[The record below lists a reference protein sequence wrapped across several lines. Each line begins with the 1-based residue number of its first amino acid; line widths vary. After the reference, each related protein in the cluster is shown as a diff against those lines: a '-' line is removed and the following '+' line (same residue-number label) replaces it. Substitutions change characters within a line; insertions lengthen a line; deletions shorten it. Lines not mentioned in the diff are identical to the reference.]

1 MDSSPIDAFG
11 RRKHKLSKRQKSN
24 KEGQDLTSNLPNHVI
39 GHILSFLPTK
49 EAIHTSVLSKRWL
62 YLGTF
67 ITGLNF
73 DDRDFY
79 YSSCTIRK
87 KSFIDFVD
95 RALLHWNSGGFQSV
109 SLALL
114 ETYDSSC
121 IKKWISVVLN
131 LRIKKLCVNLQ
142 NELAVSSDAF
152 FKCRFLEELILN
164 RFAITVSSF
173 VCLSSLSSLTIL
185 KLCRTKISCD
195 SSNES
200 ETLTLNF
207 PALRKYE
214 TLDCTWSGVKSV
226 TLQVPLLE
234 VVSIKYTSVSRDSHV
249 EIKFYASRL
258 TKFCYSG
265 FVLDTI
271 LLDTDSLAS
280 ADISLYNNEKSL
292 QEIGMFVSKLLSIYP
307 ESLKLCVCIKQ
318 FVLAGSKHH
327 FTDIP
332 PFGMLSYLELN
343 FVGCE
348 YLLSILLKTPCL
360 KTLVLKVIYFDG
372 MLMDFATVPHCL
384 LHTLKV
390 LKFKKS
396 VGHVRGL
403 SIAKYI
409 LENGQVLERI
419 NFCLCS
425 KEAQEKVL
433 SFKKSSTSVILE
445 FSTEL

>member
-1 MDSSPIDAFG
+1 MDSIPIDAFG
-11 RRKHKLSKRQKSN
+11 RRTHKLSKRQKSN
-24 KEGQDLTSNLPNHVI
+24 EGRDLTSNLPDHVI

-49 EAIHTSVLSKRWL
+49 EAIHTSILSKRWI

-79 YSSCTIRK
+79 YSSHTIRK
-87 KSFIDFVD
+87 KKFVDFVD
-95 RALLHWNSGGFQSV
+95 RALLYWNNGGFQSV

-142 NELAVSSDAF
+142 NEFIASSDAF
-152 FKCRFLEELILN
+152 YKCKFLEELVLN

-173 VCLSSLSSLTIL
+173 VCLSSLTIL
-185 KLCRTKISCD
+185 KLSRTKITCD

-200 ETLTLNF
+200 ETLALNF

-249 EIKFYASRL
+249 EIKFYASQL

-265 FVLDTI
+265 FVSDTI

-280 ADISLYNNEKSL
+280 ADISLYNNEKSV
-292 QEIGMFVSKLLSIYP
+292 QEIEMFVCKLLSINP

-318 FVLAGSKHH
+318 FVLAGPKHH

-343 FVGCE
+343 FVACE

-425 KEAQEKVL
+425 KEAQETVL
-433 SFKKSSTSVILE
+433 SFKKSSSSVILE
-445 FSTEL
+445 FSSEL

>member
-1 MDSSPIDAFG
+1 MDSIAIEAFG

-24 KEGQDLTSNLPNHVI
+24 KEGQDLTSNLPDHVI

-49 EAIHTSVLSKRWL
+49 EAIHTSVLSKRWMCL
-62 YLGTF
+62 VTF

-73 DDRDFY
+73 DDRDFK
-79 YSSCTIRK
+79 TIRK
-87 KSFIDFVD
+87 KSFIAFVD

-114 ETYDSSC
+114 DTYDASC

-152 FKCRFLEELILN
+152 YKCRYLEELVLN

-173 VCLSSLSSLTIL
+173 VCLSSLTIL
-185 KLCRTKISCD
+185 KLSRTKITWD

-214 TLDCTWSGVKSV
+214 TLDCSWSGVKSV

-234 VVSIKYTSVSRDSHV
+234 VVSIKYTSNSRDSHV
-249 EIKFYASRL
+249 EIKFYAPRL

-280 ADISLYNNEKSL
+280 ADITLYNNKKSV
-292 QEIGMFVSKLLSIYP
+292 QEIEMYVCKLLSINP

-318 FVLAGSKHH
+318 FILAGSKDP
-327 FTDIP
+327 FAAIP
-332 PFGMLSYLELN
+332 PFGLLSYLELN

-372 MLMDFATVPHCL
+372 MLMNFATVPHCL
-384 LHTLKV
+384 LFTLKV

-396 VGHVRGL
+396 VGHERGL

-425 KEAQEKVL
+425 QEAQEKVL
-433 SFKKSSTSVILE
+433 SFKKSSCSVILE
-445 FSTEL
+445 FSSEL